1 MNYMTK
7 IIGLAEAVSPS
18 AAAILSTFIDEQKAK
33 LKGGAT
39 LGNKPPSLI
48 ARLWGL
54 VILGFVGYF
63 VIGMI
68 EAFAQQEAAD
78 EDERANTTLLVKH
91 KSDSRAK
98 FPDRVERKGS
108 HCHVPLLLCPSVRS
122 CLCYG
127 ASCPSH
133 MSCRLDTAKAQRSA
147 FPGAAAQP
155 KETLRSRKVLVVV
168 LLTTFGVAHFLGGFL
183 GHYHIASLIAQL
195 FALAVVGA
203 YMGWKV
209 VSDFCGTFLLCFGVM
224 WVPHLARI
232 PQVAEFLET
241 LA

>member
-98 FPDRVERKGS
+98 FPDRVERKG
-108 HCHVPLLLCPSVRS
+108 
-122 CLCYG
+122 
-127 ASCPSH
+127 
-133 MSCRLDTAKAQRSA
+133 
-147 FPGAAAQP
+147 AAAQP